1 MKLHYVMI
9 FLRSS
14 GDWVAK
20 VKYDEKGSTLTEER
34 AFQTKTGA
42 IAYFTEL
49 VNKFAKVQMFAME
62 SKDEKT
68 RSEKAKAFY

>member
-20 VKYDEKGSTLTEER
+20 VKYEEKGSVLTEER

-42 IAYFTEL
+42 VAFFTEL
-49 VNKFAKVQMFAME
+49 VDRFAKVQLFAM
-62 SKDEKT
+62 SPKEK
-68 RSEKAKAFY
+68 E

>member
-20 VKYDEKGSTLTEER
+20 VKYEEKGSVLTEER
-34 AFQTKTGA
+34 SFQTKTGA
-42 IAYFTEL
+42 VGYFTEL
-49 VNKFAKVQMFAME
+49 VNRFAKVQMFAME
-62 SKDEKT
+62 RKEKD
-68 RSEKAKAFY
+68 ANAFM

>member
-20 VKYDEKGSTLTEER
+20 VKYEEKGSVLTEER

-42 IAYFTEL
+42 VAFFTEL
-49 VNKFAKVQMFAME
+49 V
-62 SKDEKT
+62 D
-68 RSEKAKAFY
+68 RSA

>member
-20 VKYDEKGSTLTEER
+20 VKYEEKGSVLTEER

-42 IAYFTEL
+42 VAFFTEL
-49 VNKFAKVQMFAME
+49 VDRFAKVQLFAM
-62 SKDEKT
+62 SPKEKE
-68 RSEKAKAFY
+68 RAEKAKAFY